1 MVTAAAKGFDMGL
14 GFGEL
19 VLIVLILLVVFG
31 GAKLPQIGDA
41 LGRAIKNFKRGVVED
56 DRISVTPKL
65 DREAKSEL
73 PKSGAARDDAKAA
86 DAKVEDARV
95 EEEKGESKPKA

>member
-1 MVTAAAKGFDMGL
+1 MGL

-41 LGRAIKNFKRGVVED
+41 LGRAIRNFKRGVVHND
-56 DRISVTPKL
+56 GITVTPKL
-65 DREAKSEL
+65 DREVKSEL
-73 PKSGAARDDAKAA
+73 SKPAAARGDAKATA
-86 DAKVEDARV
+86 AKAAPDVEDAKVEP
-95 EEEKGESKPKA
+95 KPKA

>member
-1 MVTAAAKGFDMGL
+1 MGL

-41 LGRAIKNFKRGVVED
+41 LGRAIKNFKRGVVSD
-56 DRISVTPKL
+56 DRIEVTAKK
-65 DREAKSEL
+65 DSEVKSEL
-73 PKSGAARDDAKAA
+73 PKTAASGAGAAPIEDAKLDDAKG
-86 DAKVEDARV
+86 DA
-95 EEEKGESKPKA
+95 KPKA